1 MLRQA
6 PKVCL
11 DLSFMEVQQTQNTAI
26 EKTEETAETKE
37 PLLWY
42 AMRVTYR
49 RELSVKEKLEAE
61 GMECFCPMRYEVQ
74 TVGKRKVRSHVPAV
88 HNLLFVR
95 AGEERLKQFKS
106 RVPYL
111 QYMTRPLD
119 GKNRIITIPDRQMA
133 QFMAVASGEND
144 KLIYLKPEEINLA
157 KGTKV
162 RIIGG
167 AFNNV
172 EGIFVKVKDVRSRRV
187 VLLVEGITA
196 VALAEVHPDL
206 LEVLE

>member
-1 MLRQA
+1 
-6 PKVCL
+6 
-11 DLSFMEVQQTQNTAI
+11 MEVRQTQNTAI
-26 EKTEETAETKE
+26 EKTEEITESKE

-49 RELSVKEKLEAE
+49 RELSVKDKLEAE

-74 TVGKRKVRSHVPAV
+74 TVGRRKVRSHVPAV

-95 AGEERLKQFKS
+95 AGEERLKQFKL

-119 GKNRIITIPDRQMA
+119 GKNRIITVPDRQMA
-133 QFMAVASGEND
+133 QFMAVASVGND

-172 EGIFVKVKDVRSRRV
+172 EGIFVKVKGGRSRRV
-187 VLLVEGITA
+187 VLLVEGVTA
-196 VALAEVHPDL
+196 VALTEVSPDL
-206 LEVLE
+206 LEVLK